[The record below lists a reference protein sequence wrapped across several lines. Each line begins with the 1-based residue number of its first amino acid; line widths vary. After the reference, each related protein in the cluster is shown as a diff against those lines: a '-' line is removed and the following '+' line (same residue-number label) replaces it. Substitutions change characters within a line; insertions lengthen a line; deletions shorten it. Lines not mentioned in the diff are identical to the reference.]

1 MTGYSDPI
9 YAEAIAEVH
18 HYDILLKI
26 VLINRTQKT
35 IQNISCELLTQGNL
49 KVVEKPVSI
58 TLRGGETEILKSSL
72 KVSSTDNGAI
82 YGYLTFDSPSGN
94 VPHVIN
100 INEIQIDF
108 INALMPAECTELE
121 FKKKWADYDWENK
134 VAVSTPI
141 SDLKEYVEHFAS
153 AMNVKLMTQITEA
166 DQQAGFLVAN
176 FYTKSKFS
184 EDCLINMSI
193 EKTGE
198 VQPSAPGD
206 PPSVRIAGLIRL
218 RAKTEGMALC
228 AGEKCK
234 QVK

>member
-1 MTGYSDPI
+1 M
-9 YAEAIAEVH
+9 
-18 HYDILLKI
+18 
-26 VLINRTQKT
+26 
-35 IQNISCELLTQGNL
+35 
-49 KVVEKPVSI
+49 VEKPVSI
-58 TLRGGETEILKSSL
+58 TLRGGETEIIKSSL

-153 AMNVKLMTQITEA
+153 SMNVKLMTQITEA

-176 FYTKSKFS
+176 FYTKSKFA

-198 VQPSAPGD
+198 V
-206 PPSVRIAGLIRL
+206 
-218 RAKTEGMALC
+218 
-228 AGEKCK
+228 
-234 QVK
+234 